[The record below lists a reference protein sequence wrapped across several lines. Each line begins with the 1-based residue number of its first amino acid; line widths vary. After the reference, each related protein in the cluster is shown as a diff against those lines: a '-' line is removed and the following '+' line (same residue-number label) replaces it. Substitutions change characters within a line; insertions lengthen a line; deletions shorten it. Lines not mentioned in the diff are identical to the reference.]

1 MHSGALPSSRL
12 TAPEAA
18 WSLTEAANEPFFTLV
33 QRYVFPPFFVGTLA
47 ASAGPVWG
55 AATWG
60 YMTAAAGAMVAIGA
74 PLMGAVADS
83 GGRRRPFMLA
93 MAATAFVSALL
104 LWAAAP
110 GQPLLLI
117 IPAAV
122 IAMAAFELLAVAT
135 NSFLPVVARGERLGL
150 LSGLAFGFGQLAGI
164 GALLFAMALSE
175 TGVPAL
181 AAIPHLAERLAGP
194 IAALAMLLLLL
205 PAVLFLRD
213 PPAASRPYDL
223 AVAAAGLWAMLK
235 AAWADRTLRLFF
247 LGRAVGGDGLSL
259 VFAFG
264 AVLAGQ
270 TFGWKAGTLAGFGV
284 AVTLASAAGGFAAA
298 LLDRRLG
305 ARRTVVLGLSAVLA
319 GLGGLLAVGP
329 GQILGV
335 ETGVALGRPFQSPQE
350 RLFLAAALL
359 VAAGAGPA
367 IAGMRALMAAIAP
380 AEQVSACFGLYA
392 LVGKATNFVGPL
404 ILGLVISATGSLRL
418 GLGTAA
424 LFLLAGIACFLAMP
438 KQRSRPA

>member
-1 MHSGALPSSRL
+1 MFRGVLESSGAGSS
-12 TAPEAA
+12 EAA

-47 ASAGPVWG
+47 ASAGPVGG

-60 YMTAAAGAMVAIGA
+60 YMTAAAGAIVAIGA

-93 MAATAFVSALL
+93 MAATAFVTALL
-104 LWAAAP
+104 LFGAVP
-110 GQPLLLI
+110 GRSLLLI

-122 IAMAAFELLAVAT
+122 VAMAAFELLAVAT
-135 NSFLPVVARGERLGL
+135 NSFLPVVVRWERLGI

-164 GALLFAMALSE
+164 GALLLAMALSE
-175 TGVPAL
+175 TELPTL

-213 PPAASRPYDL
+213 PPEPSRPYNL
-223 AVAAAGLWAMLK
+223 PAAVAGLQATLR

-298 LLDRRLG
+298 MLDRRLG
-305 ARRTVVLGLSAVLA
+305 ARKTIVYGLSAVLA
-319 GLGGLLAVGP
+319 GLAGLLAVGP
-329 GQILGV
+329 GHILGV
-335 ETGVALGRPFQSPQE
+335 ETGVPLSRPFASPQE
-350 RLFLAAALL
+350 RLFLGAALL
-359 VAAGAGPA
+359 VAVGAGPA
-367 IAGMRALMAAIAP
+367 LSGMRALMAEIAP
-380 AEQVSACFGLYA
+380 PEQVSACFGLYA

-404 ILGLVISATGSLRL
+404 LLGLVISATGSLRL
-418 GLGTAA
+418 GLGTAG

-438 KQRSRPA
+438 RGRFRPA

>member
-1 MHSGALPSSRL
+1 MFRGALQSSGTSPS
-12 TAPEAA
+12 EAA

-47 ASAGPVWG
+47 ASAGPAGG

-93 MAATAFVSALL
+93 MAALAFATALPLF
-104 LWAAAP
+104 WAAP
-110 GQPLLLI
+110 GRSLLLI

-135 NSFLPVVARGERLGL
+135 NSFLPLVARRDRLGI

-164 GALLFAMALSE
+164 CALLLAMALSE
-175 TGVPAL
+175 TKLPPL

-194 IAALAMLLLLL
+194 IAAFAMLMLLL

-213 PPAASRPYDL
+213 PPEASRPYNL
-223 AVAAAGLWAMLK
+223 PAAVAGLHATLK

-298 LLDRRLG
+298 LFDRRLG
-305 ARRTVVLGLSAVLA
+305 ARRTVVFGLSAVLA

-329 GQILGV
+329 EHILGV
-335 ETGVALGRPFQSPQE
+335 QTGVPLSHPFASPQE
-350 RLFLAAALL
+350 QLFVAAALL
-359 VAAGAGPA
+359 VAVGAGPA
-367 IAGMRALMAAIAP
+367 LSGMRALMAAIAP
-380 AEQVSACFGLYA
+380 PEQVSACFGLYA

-404 ILGLVISATGSLRL
+404 LLGLVISATGSLRL

-424 LFLLAGIACFLAMP
+424 LFLVAGIACFLAMP
-438 KQRSRPA
+438 AGRSRPA

>member
-1 MHSGALPSSRL
+1 MFQGVLQSSR
-12 TAPEAA
+12 TSPPEAA
-18 WSLTEAANEPFFTLV
+18 WSLTEAANEPFFTLI

-47 ASAGPVWG
+47 ASSGPAGG

-60 YMTAAAGAMVAIGA
+60 YMTAAAGAMVAVGA
-74 PLMGAVADS
+74 PLMGAVADT

-93 MAATAFVSALL
+93 MAATAFVTAMLL
-104 LWAAAP
+104 FGAAP
-110 GQPLLLI
+110 GRSLLLI
-117 IPAAV
+117 IPSAV

-135 NSFLPVVARGERLGL
+135 NSFLPVVVRRDRLGI

-164 GALLFAMALSE
+164 GALLLAMALSE
-175 TGVPAL
+175 SGLPAL
-181 AAIPHLAERLAGP
+181 AAIPHAAERLSGP

-205 PAVLFLRD
+205 PAILFLRD
-213 PPAASRPYDL
+213 PPAAYRPYNVPN
-223 AVAAAGLWAMLK
+223 AMAGLLDTLK
-235 AAWADRTLRLFF
+235 AAWRDRTLRLFF

-298 LLDRRLG
+298 MLDRRVG
-305 ARRTVVLGLSAVLA
+305 ARKTVILGLSTVLA

-329 GQILGV
+329 GHVFGV
-335 ETGVALGRPFQSPQE
+335 DTGVPLSRPFESPQE
-350 RLFLAAALL
+350 RLFVAAALM
-359 VAAGAGPA
+359 VAVGAGPA
-367 IAGMRALMAAIAP
+367 LSGMRALMAAIAP
-380 AEQVSACFGLYA
+380 PLQVSACFGLYA

-404 ILGLVISATGSLRL
+404 LLGLVISATGSLRL
-418 GLGTAA
+418 GMATAS
-424 LFLLAGIACFLAMP
+424 LFLVAGIACFLAMP
-438 KQRSRPA
+438 AGRSRPA